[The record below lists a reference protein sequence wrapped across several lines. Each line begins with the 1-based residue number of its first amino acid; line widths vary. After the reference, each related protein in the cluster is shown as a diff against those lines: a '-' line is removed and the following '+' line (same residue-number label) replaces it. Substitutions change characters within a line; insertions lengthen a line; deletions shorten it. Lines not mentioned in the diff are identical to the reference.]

1 MIEVK
6 NISKSYFVKGKRITI
21 LKNINFKIENNESIA
36 LLGKNG
42 AGKSTLIRI
51 IGGME
56 LPDTGSIKKD
66 CSISWPV
73 GFAIGFQ
80 GSLSAKENAE
90 FVARIYHSN
99 KKSEIK
105 KIVQKVYE
113 FADIGE
119 YFYMP
124 FKTYSSGMKG
134 RVSFALSL
142 ALKFDVYLLDE
153 LTATGDAAF
162 KKKCKTAIKSLY
174 KKSSFIIA
182 THDLTNLKEYCQ
194 RALLIHKKT
203 ISVYTDVE
211 EALHQHKKLIK
222 V

>member
-6 NISKSYFVKGKRITI
+6 NISKSYVVKGKRIPI
-21 LKNINFKIENNESIA
+21 LENINFKINTNESIA

-51 IGGME
+51 LGGVE
-56 LPDTGSIKKD
+56 LPDSGSIKKD

-99 KKSEIK
+99 KKSEIE
-105 KIVQKVYE
+105 KVVKRVCD

-119 YFYMP
+119 YFNMP
-124 FKTYSSGMKG
+124 VKTYSSGMRG

-142 ALKFDVYLLDE
+142 AIDFNVYLLDE
-153 LTATGDAAF
+153 VTATGDLAF
-162 KKKCKTAIKSLY
+162 KKKCKKAIQNLY
-174 KKSSFIIA
+174 NKSSFIIA
-182 THDLTNLKEYCQ
+182 THELTTLKKYCQ
-194 RALLIHKKT
+194 RALLIHNKN
-203 ISVYTDVE
+203 IIDYSDIE
-211 EALHQHKKLIK
+211 EALLQHKKILN

>member
-142 ALKFDVYLLDE
+142 AINFDVYLLDE

>member
-6 NISKSYFVKGKRITI
+6 NISKSYFVRGKRMSI
-21 LKNINFKIENNESIA
+21 LENVNFKVNDNESIA

-51 IGGME
+51 LGGME
-56 LPDTGSIKKD
+56 LPDSGSIKKD

-73 GFAIGFQ
+73 GFALGFQ
-80 GSLSAKENAE
+80 GSLSAEENAE
-90 FVARIYHSN
+90 FVARVYHSN
-99 KKSEIK
+99 KKSEIQK
-105 KIVQKVYE
+105 VVQSVYE

-124 FKTYSSGMKG
+124 VKTYSSGMKG

-142 ALKFDVYLLDE
+142 AIKFDVYLLDE
-153 LTATGDAAF
+153 LTATGDSAF
-162 KKKCKTAIKSLY
+162 RNKCKNAIKSLY
-174 KKSSFIIA
+174 KDSSFIIA
-182 THDLTNLKEYCQ
+182 THNLNNLKEYCH
-194 RALLIHKKT
+194 RALLIHNRS
-203 ISVYTDVE
+203 IEEYSDVE
-211 EALHQHKKLIK
+211 EALNRHNNLLN

>member
-6 NISKSYFVKGKRITI
+6 NLSKSYFIKGKRIPI
-21 LKNINFKIENNESIA
+21 LENINFKVNTKESIA

-51 IGGME
+51 LGGME
-56 LPDTGSIKKD
+56 WPDTGSIKKD

-80 GSLSAKENAE
+80 GSLSGKENAE

-99 KKSEIK
+99 KKSEIE
-105 KIVQKVYE
+105 KVVKSVCK

-124 FKTYSSGMKG
+124 VKTYSSGMKG
-134 RVSFALSL
+134 
-142 ALKFDVYLLDE
+142 Y
-153 LTATGDAAF
+153 
-162 KKKCKTAIKSLY
+162 
-174 KKSSFIIA
+174 
-182 THDLTNLKEYCQ
+182 
-194 RALLIHKKT
+194 
-203 ISVYTDVE
+203 
-211 EALHQHKKLIK
+211 
-222 V
+222 

>member
-1 MIEVK
+1 MIEVR
-6 NISKSYFVKGKRITI
+6 NISKSYIVKGKRRPV
-21 LKNINFKIENNESIA
+21 LQNINFNVNDNESIA
-36 LLGKNG
+36 LLGRNG

-51 IGGME
+51 LGGME
-56 LPDTGSIKKD
+56 LPDSGSIKKN
-66 CSISWPV
+66 CSISWPI
-73 GFAIGFQ
+73 GFAVGFQ

-90 FVARIYHSN
+90 FVARIYLSN
-99 KKSEIK
+99 KKEEIK
-105 KIVQKVYE
+105 NVVKSVYD

-142 ALKFDVYLLDE
+142 AINFNVYLLDE
-153 LTATGDAAF
+153 VTATGDLAF
-162 KKKCKTAIKSLY
+162 KEKCKNAIKSLH

-182 THDLTNLKEYCQ
+182 THNLSKLKEYCN
-194 RALLIHKKT
+194 RALLLHNGSI
-203 ISVYTDVE
+203 IEYADVE
-211 EALHQHKKLIK
+211 EALNQHKKILN